1 MMLKTGDVAK
11 QLRIS
16 ENTVR
21 DYVDRGWP
29 ARLLLQA
36 DVFSMKKTLKHLRR
50 IITER
55 RQEKMSN
62 EI

>member
-1 MMLKTGDVAK
+1 MSIEVG
-11 QLRIS
+11 S
-16 ENTVR
+16 
-21 DYVDRGWP
+21 P

-36 DVFSMKKTLKHLRR
+36 DVFSMKKTLKHSRR

-55 RQEKMSN
+55 RQEEMSN